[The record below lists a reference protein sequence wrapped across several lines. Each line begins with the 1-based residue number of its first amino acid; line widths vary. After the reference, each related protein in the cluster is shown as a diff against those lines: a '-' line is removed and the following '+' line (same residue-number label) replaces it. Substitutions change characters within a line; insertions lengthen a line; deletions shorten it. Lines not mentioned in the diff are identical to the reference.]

1 MPGENPLPVSVI
13 PDDMQIV
20 TLNFRAEGD
29 ITTGSVRH
37 LFYADRETVVDHI
50 YVNASDA
57 GSTGKVKVAFDDD
70 IAVVDSGST
79 FLVGDNSS
87 GDAIATG
94 HNALTIDGSGSDTD
108 ERNNIIS
115 AGKFLNIEFAHAS
128 GTQTIETVVLRI
140 RTKRR

>member
-1 MPGENPLPVSVI
+1 MPGENPLPVSVT

-29 ITTGSVRH
+29 IATTSVRN
-37 LFYADRETVVDHI
+37 LFYADRETVIDHI

-57 GSTGKVKVAFDDD
+57 ATGGTVQVAYDDD

-79 FLVGDNSS
+79 FLVGADGA
-87 GDAIATG
+87 GDSIATG
-94 HNALTIDGSGSDTD
+94 HNALTVDGAGTD
-108 ERNNIIS
+108 VAGNNNVVP
-115 AGKFLNIEFAHAS
+115 AGKFLNIEFVHAS
-128 GTQTIETVVLRI
+128 GTQNIETVVLRI

>member
-1 MPGENPLPVSVI
+1 MPGENPLPIIVT

-37 LFYADRETVVDHI
+37 LFYADRETVIDHI

-57 GSTGKVKVAFDDD
+57 GTGGTVQVAFDDD

-79 FLVGDNSS
+79 FLVGADGA
-87 GDAIATG
+87 GDSISTG
-94 HNALTIDGSGSDTD
+94 HNALTIDGSSSDVTD
-108 ERNNIIS
+108 NNNIIP
-115 AGKFLNIEFAHAS
+115 AGKFLNIEFVHAS
-128 GTQTIETVVLRI
+128 GTQNIETVVLRI

>member
-1 MPGENPLPVSVI
+1 MPGENPLPVQYI
-13 PDDMQIV
+13 PDDQQIV

-29 ITTGSVRH
+29 IATTTVRN

-57 GSTGKVKVAFDDD
+57 ATGGTVQVAFDDD

-79 FLVGDNSS
+79 FLVGEDGT
-87 GDAIATG
+87 GDAISTG
-94 HNALTIDGSGSDTD
+94 HNALTLDGSGSDTD
-108 ERNNIIS
+108 ERNNIIP
-115 AGKFLNIEFAHAS
+115 AGKFLNIEFVHAS
-128 GTQTIETVVLRI
+128 GTQYIETVVLRI

>member
-29 ITTGSVRH
+29 IATTSVRN
-37 LFYADRETVVDHI
+37 LFYADRETVIDHI

-57 GSTGKVKVAFDDD
+57 GTAGKVQVAFDDD

-79 FLVGDNSS
+79 FLVGEDGT

-108 ERNNIIS
+108 ERNNIIP
-115 AGKFLNIEFAHAS
+115 AGKFLNIEFTHTG

>member
-1 MPGENPLPVSVI
+1 MPGENPLPVSVT
-13 PDDMQIV
+13 PDDQQIV

-29 ITTGSVRH
+29 ITTTSVRN
-37 LFYADRETVVDHI
+37 LFYADRETVIDHI

-57 GSTGKVKVAFDDD
+57 GTGGTVQVAFDDD

-79 FLVGDNSS
+79 FLVGEDGT
-87 GDAIATG
+87 GDAISTG

-108 ERNNIIS
+108 ERNNIIP
-115 AGKFLNIEFAHAS
+115 AGKFLNIEFVHAG

>member
-1 MPGENPLPVSVI
+1 MPGENPLPVSVT

-70 IAVVDSGST
+70 ISVVDANST

-94 HNALTIDGSGSDTD
+94 HNALTIDGSSSDVTD
-108 ERNNIIS
+108 NNNVIPT
-115 AGKFLNIEFAHAS
+115 GKFLNIEFAHAS
-128 GTQTIETVVLRI
+128 GTQNIETVVLRI

>member
-1 MPGENPLPVSVI
+1 
-13 PDDMQIV
+13 MQIV

-37 LFYADRETVVDHI
+37 LFYADRETVIDHI

-57 GSTGKVKVAFDDD
+57 ATTGKVKVAFDDD
-70 IAVVDSGST
+70 ISVVDANST

-87 GDAIATG
+87 GDAISDG
-94 HNALTIDGSGSDTD
+94 HNALTIDGSSSDVSD
-108 ERNNIIS
+108 NNNVIP

-128 GTQTIETVVLRI
+128 GTQYIETVVLRI